1 MINLQQKYITFTLI
15 KNNNNFH
22 SISRKILNIFK
33 NANKK
38 LILIKSGDH
47 SLSKKNNLKKLIS
60 EIEIIYNRLTYK
72 L

>member
-1 MINLQQKYITFTLI
+1 MV
-15 KNNNNFH
+15 
-22 SISRKILNIFK
+22 FK